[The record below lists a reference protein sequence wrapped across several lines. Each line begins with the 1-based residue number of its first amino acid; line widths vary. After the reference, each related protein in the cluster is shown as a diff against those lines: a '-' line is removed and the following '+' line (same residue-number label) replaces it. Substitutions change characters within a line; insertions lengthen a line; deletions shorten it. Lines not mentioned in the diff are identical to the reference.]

1 MDWEIAYS
9 RGRSGP
15 PDWPGRGSHSATMR
29 KMQPK
34 TDKFRSTAIFLALLG
49 AGLANMG
56 AAPARNAPDQT
67 AMASTGPA
75 ASGTIDTGM
84 GDANSDGVAAV
95 VNDTIISEYDLR
107 QRIALFLATSGIN
120 PTPDQMKRIRA
131 QVLTQLETE
140 RLELAEAQK
149 NNTTI
154 SSADVDNALNN
165 IIQSNHLTM
174 DQLKAVLARYNV
186 DVATLRAQIA
196 TQLAWEKTVDDQF
209 GDRVHVTPEDVDAEL
224 KRLAQGANKPH
235 FLVAEIFLAVDR
247 PDRESE
253 VQKTVQDIETQLQ
266 AGAPFGEVAR
276 QFSQSPSA
284 AQGGNIGV
292 VEDGQLAPE
301 LNDALE
307 KLKPGQFSAPIRSA
321 GGFYILELVGRQEP
335 MGTKVPDAASVDAHP
350 SVLPLAR
357 ILLPLGGKPSAE
369 FQQKALHAGE
379 VIRSHIG
386 TCDTLPALVKQ
397 LPGAVLMKLGD
408 MKLADLSQ
416 EIQNA
421 LANTQPGEAAPP
433 FISSAGV
440 EIIVRCDPP
449 VPQVTA
455 FKMPTRDEV
464 EQQLFEEQISTL
476 ARQYL
481 SDLRREADVETR

>member
-140 RLELAEAQK
+140 RLELSEAQK

-235 FLVAEIFLAVDR
+235 FLVAEIFLAVYR
-247 PDRESE
+247 PDRES
-253 VQKTVQDIETQLQ
+253 
-266 AGAPFGEVAR
+266 
-276 QFSQSPSA
+276 
-284 AQGGNIGV
+284 
-292 VEDGQLAPE
+292 
-301 LNDALE
+301 
-307 KLKPGQFSAPIRSA
+307 
-321 GGFYILELVGRQEP
+321 
-335 MGTKVPDAASVDAHP
+335 
-350 SVLPLAR
+350 
-357 ILLPLGGKPSAE
+357 
-369 FQQKALHAGE
+369 
-379 VIRSHIG
+379 
-386 TCDTLPALVKQ
+386 
-397 LPGAVLMKLGD
+397 
-408 MKLADLSQ
+408 
-416 EIQNA
+416 
-421 LANTQPGEAAPP
+421 
-433 FISSAGV
+433 
-440 EIIVRCDPP
+440 
-449 VPQVTA
+449 
-455 FKMPTRDEV
+455 
-464 EQQLFEEQISTL
+464 
-476 ARQYL
+476 
-481 SDLRREADVETR
+481 